1 MCLQVAIVIVEFMHV
16 TVILSCSAI
25 FMIIKWHVL
34 NQIHADVKCG
44 FELYHTYINIAN
56 GSYYEFN
63 NFMHINF
70 G

>member
-1 MCLQVAIVIVEFMHV
+1 M
-16 TVILSCSAI
+16 
-25 FMIIKWHVL
+25 L

-63 NFMHINF
+63 NFMHVNF